1 MKSFHLKLKYCRSH
15 STIYF
20 ATFAL
25 VFLLITSNSVVL
37 ANSNDEKQLVES
49 ARHTLEKFMEDPRLK
64 WFKNNVKTSK
74 ALLIVP
80 QMLKGAFFLGAEGG
94 SGVLIV
100 RNEDTND
107 WSEPAFYTVGGI
119 SFGFQ
124 WGGQASEV
132 IVMART
138 HVAVEEFMSSS
149 FKLGGDAAIAAGPY
163 GLGVEG
169 ATSPNLGADFLSFSR
184 SKGAFAGISF
194 EGSILRISDDSNRAY
209 YGKEVRPIEI
219 LLEKA
224 VSNPHSAGL
233 RKAAV
238 KAIQ

>member
-1 MKSFHLKLKYCRSH
+1 
-15 STIYF
+15 
-20 ATFAL
+20 
-25 VFLLITSNSVVL
+25 
-37 ANSNDEKQLVES
+37 
-49 ARHTLEKFMEDPRLK
+49 
-64 WFKNNVKTSK
+64 
-74 ALLIVP
+74 
-80 QMLKGAFFLGAEGG
+80 
-94 SGVLIV
+94 
-100 RNEDTND
+100 
-107 WSEPAFYTVGGI
+107 
-119 SFGFQ
+119 
-124 WGGQASEV
+124 
-132 IVMART
+132 MART

-149 FKLGGDAAIAAGPY
+149 FKLGGDVSIAAGPY
-163 GLGVEG
+163 GLGIEG
-169 ATSPNLGADFLSFSR
+169 ATSPNLSADFLSFSR